1 MAKSNYTQEEEKYLY
16 TAGLTGDSWAGDAS
30 VPNCICSSSNQSNG
44 FYNYSPSG
52 NLCNGIPG
60 KGCAVGR
67 WVGNISDGNN
77 KVIHAHW
84 DGNYNV
90 GKVVPPSGGQPACSN
105 VCDEDF
111 NELNI
116 CVPEDWD
123 RDKGKPTECIKVKKN
138 LGINKYG
145 RLDTFK
151 YLPEG
156 CTFDEK
162 EIKEGATK
170 CIGKGHNNWC
180 PTGYK
185 PGTGLNNNN
194 VVPLTN
200 PYHYS
205 DTCVQKR
212 NDDDCDYTWS
222 TWSPCDE
229 ECGGGIQ
236 TRNINIIK
244 NPKDGGSACPPPT
257 EERSCNTSPC
267 PEDCDYTWSTWS
279 PCDEDCGGG
288 IQTRNINIIKNPAYG
303 GSACP
308 PPTEEQSC
316 NTSPCPEDCDYT
328 WSTWSPCDEDCG
340 GGIQTRN
347 INITKNSAYGG
358 EACPPSTEKQ
368 SCNTF
373 PCPVDISGGINDDNI
388 RELVKLYLNE
398 NNGDG
403 VERLTLRNKE
413 DIIKHLGPIS
423 EWDVSKV
430 TNMDQLFKNA
440 KNFNEDISKWNVSNV
455 KSMQGTFENATEFN
469 QNISDWN
476 VSKVEN
482 MNDLFKNASNF
493 NEDIS
498 KWNVS
503 NVKSMKGT
511 FENATEFNQN
521 ISDWDVSKV
530 ENHENIFKNDIAIK
544 SKYKPIFKC
553 NSSSDCEKNYKCKN
567 GKCVENKL
575 KLEIIIGIIVGSII
589 VIFFIIFAIIKSK
602 RKIDKNS

>member
-1 MAKSNYTQEEEKYLY
+1 MY
-16 TAGLTGDSWAGDAS
+16 
-30 VPNCICSSSNQSNG
+30 V
-44 FYNYSPSG
+44 
-52 NLCNGIPG
+52 
-60 KGCAVGR
+60 
-67 WVGNISDGNN
+67 
-77 KVIHAHW
+77 
-84 DGNYNV
+84 
-90 GKVVPPSGGQPACSN
+90 
-105 VCDEDF
+105 
-111 NELNI
+111 
-116 CVPEDWD
+116 
-123 RDKGKPTECIKVKKN
+123 
-138 LGINKYG
+138 KYG

-205 DTCVQKR
+205 DFCVNKR
-212 NDDDCDYTWS
+212 KDD
-222 TWSPCDE
+222 
-229 ECGGGIQ
+229 
-236 TRNINIIK
+236 
-244 NPKDGGSACPPPT
+244 AC
-257 EERSCNTSPC
+257 E
-267 PEDCDYTWSTWS
+267 YTWSTWS

-288 IQTRNINIIKNPAYG
+288 IQTRNINIIKNPKNG
-303 GSACP
+303 GEACP
-308 PPTEEQSC
+308 PSTEEQSC
-316 NTSPCPEDCDYT
+316 NTSPCPIDCDYT

-347 INITKNSAYGG
+347 INITKNSEYGG
-358 EACPPSTEKQ
+358 SACPPPTEEQ

-398 NNGDG
+398 NNADG

-413 DIIKHLGPIS
+413 DIIKNLGPIS

-455 KSMQGTFENATEFN
+455 KSMEGTFENATEFNQNINDWDVSKVENMNDLFKNASKFNEDISKWNVSNVKSMEGAFENATEFN

-482 MNDLFKNASNF
+482 
-493 NEDIS
+493 
-498 KWNVS
+498 
-503 NVKSMKGT
+503 
-511 FENATEFNQN
+511 
-521 ISDWDVSKV
+521 
-530 ENHENIFKNDIAIK
+530 HENIFKNDVAIK

-602 RKIDKNS
+602 RKIVKHS